1 MKKFVLSLAILYSGV
16 CQAAF
21 PGKLDVYALL
31 LASPN
36 TDDVKMG
43 ANAIQEDG
51 VKLPA
56 LLDLVAERMCMY
68 VHADADSDMDMDA
81 KRNRDTVSWL
91 AKALGG
97 SGDAKYRPFLEEA
110 LAKTKQ
116 GHNKDDFR
124 EALAGLPAATPGA
137 AYEPSCPTLAD
148 FRAQALAGRS
158 PAKVSF
164 KDASGFK
171 PGDTLD
177 AVIAKLGSPTTARYY
192 LYQTS
197 HFLIHIHHENI
208 LISYLGAAAFQF
220 DDDGNGTWYIVRTIE
235 NAADPAVT
243 PTSPDAELLDGVLS
257 GSKEVVSDTGDRMED
272 QKLYPT
278 DVLDAAA
285 RRFWYQRDTTDDDT
299 LDALDEV
306 GDILSDSK
314 NPRYRTLLTQVSQQA
329 KEKRLRKYAASA
341 LSDLG
346 PGDAEQLPVPTD

>member
-1 MKKFVLSLAILYSGV
+1 MKKLVLSLVILYSGV

-36 TDDVKMG
+36 TKDVKIG
-43 ANAIQEDG
+43 ADAIHDDG

-68 VHADADSDMDMDA
+68 VHGDPDSDMDMDA
-81 KRNRDTVSWL
+81 KDNLDTMSSL
-91 AKALGG
+91 ADVLGG

-110 LAKTKQ
+110 RAKTKQ
-116 GHNKDDFR
+116 DDNKKHFG
-124 EALAGLPAATPGA
+124 EALGELPVATSGA
-137 AYEPSCPTLAD
+137 AYEPACPSLAE
-148 FRAQALAGRS
+148 FRAQALAGRT

-177 AVIAKLGSPTTARYY
+177 AVIAKLGSPTVARFY

-197 HFLIHIHHENI
+197 HAFIHIHHEDI
-208 LISYLGAAAFQF
+208 QISYLGAATFHF
-220 DDDGNGTWYIVRTIE
+220 DDEDGAWRIIRVFE
-235 NAADPAVT
+235 NAADPAVN

-257 GSKEVVSDTGDRMED
+257 GSKEAVSDTGDRMED

-285 RRFWYQRDTTDDDT
+285 RRFWYQRDATDDDT
-299 LDALDEV
+299 LDALDEL

-314 NPRYRTLLTQVSQQA
+314 DPRYRTLLTQVSQQA
-329 KEKRLRKYAASA
+329 KDKKLRKYASKILAN
-341 LSDLG
+341 LS
-346 PGDAEQLPVPTD
+346 PGDADQLPVPTQ

>member
-1 MKKFVLSLAILYSGV
+1 MKKLVLLLAILYSGV

-36 TDDVKMG
+36 AKDVKIG
-43 ANAIQEDG
+43 ADAIHDDG

-56 LLDLVAERMCMY
+56 LLDLVAERLCLY
-68 VHADADSDMDMDA
+68 VHADPDSDMGMDA
-81 KRNRDTVSWL
+81 KDNLDTVSSL
-91 AKALGG
+91 ADALGG

-110 LAKTKQ
+110 RAKTKQ
-116 GHNKDDFR
+116 GDNKDDFT
-124 EALAGLPAATPGA
+124 EALAKLPAATPGA

-148 FRAQALAGRS
+148 LRAQALAGRT

-177 AVIAKLGSPTTARYY
+177 EVLAKLGSPTTARFY

-197 HFLIHIHHENI
+197 HAFIHIHHEDI
-208 LISYLGAAAFQF
+208 QISYLGAATFHF
-220 DDDGNGTWYIVRTIE
+220 DEEDGAWRIIRVLE
-235 NAADPAVT
+235 NAADPAVS

-257 GSKEVVSDTGDRMED
+257 GSKDVVSATGDQMED
-272 QKLYPT
+272 KKLYPT

-285 RRFWYQRDTTDDDT
+285 RRFWYQRNTSDDDT

-329 KEKRLRKYAASA
+329 KEKRLRKYASSA
-341 LSDLG
+341 LADLA

>member
-1 MKKFVLSLAILYSGV
+1 MKKLVLLLAILYSGI

-21 PGKLDVYALL
+21 PGKLDVYAFL

-36 TDDVKMG
+36 AKDVKI
-43 ANAIQEDG
+43 AADAINDDG

-56 LLDLVAERMCMY
+56 LLDLVAERLCLY
-68 VHADADSDMDMDA
+68 VHADPDSDTGMDA
-81 KRNRDTVSWL
+81 DDNLDAVSSL
-91 AKALGG
+91 AEALGG

-110 LAKTKQ
+110 RVKTKQ
-116 GHNKDDFR
+116 EDNKKHFG
-124 EALAGLPAATPGA
+124 EALGQLPAATPGA
-137 AYEPSCPTLAD
+137 AYEPSCPSLAD

-158 PAKVSF
+158 PAKISF

-177 AVIAKLGSPTTARYY
+177 AVLAKLGSPTVARFY

-197 HFLIHIHHENI
+197 HAFIHIHHEDI
-208 LISYLGAAAFQF
+208 QISYLGAATFHF
-220 DDDGNGTWYIVRTIE
+220 DEEDGAWRIVHVLE
-235 NAADPAVT
+235 NAADPAVS
-243 PTSPDAELLDGVLS
+243 PTSPDVELLDGVLS
-257 GSKEVVSDTGDRMED
+257 GSKDVVSDTGDRMED

-306 GDILSDSK
+306 SDILSDSK

-329 KEKRLRKYAASA
+329 KEKKLRKYAAEA
-341 LSDLG
+341 LAHLAS
-346 PGDAEQLPVPTD
+346 GDAEQLPVPTG